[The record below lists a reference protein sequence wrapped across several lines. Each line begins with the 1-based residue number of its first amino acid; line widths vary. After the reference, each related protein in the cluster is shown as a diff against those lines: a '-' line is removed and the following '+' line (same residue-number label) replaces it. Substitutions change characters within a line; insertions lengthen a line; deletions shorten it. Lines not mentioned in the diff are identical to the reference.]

1 MRRGRVAKSF
11 TGGTFLGGVRRR
23 PGDAIGIGDA
33 GFRPSAVGS
42 GRGHR
47 RRRGR
52 LSGRR
57 PAGQLMLRS
66 RGGAFY
72 ADAAGL
78 RHRAA
83 DQGAGHP
90 RTPFVRSAWPGTSR
104 SASSIRTPGRG
115 LSSGGAAHGPTRPTD
130 STGCSLI
137 CCSGCLILVGTR
149 RRPERLRAAT
159 TPGQYPERRP
169 LRIGCSGSPHTSY
182 AGRRVYVCWLPGYS
196 GLSFVGFDL
205 FPRRRRRTTWR
216 VACSA
221 RTSTMVRVRDVTT
234 TSATC
239 LSVIVLGRSFVPSGP
254 ALPSY
259 RKCARLAPDFS

>member
-1 MRRGRVAKSF
+1 MFIRLWNGMSATNNRGYAPHRPDSSAWCKGCRNRFRSIAVTAGDRLARSPAPE
-11 TGGTFLGGVRRR
+11 RRR
-23 PGDAIGIGDA
+23 HTRAPG
-33 GFRPSAVGS
+33 
-42 GRGHR
+42 
-47 RRRGR
+47 
-52 LSGRR
+52 
-57 PAGQLMLRS
+57 
-66 RGGAFY
+66 GGAL
-72 ADAAGL
+72 AG
-78 RHRAA
+78 
-83 DQGAGHP
+83 
-90 RTPFVRSAWPGTSR
+90 RTAPAPPP
-104 SASSIRTPGRG
+104 PGRTRAG
-115 LSSGGAAHGPTRPTD
+115 PAARVGAAHGPTRPTD

-149 RRPERLRAAT
+149 RRPERLRAAM

-259 RKCARLAPDFS
+259 WKCARLVPDFS